1 MDRLPYGTPP
11 RWWSPNL
18 RPFFVRAIRPL
29 RIMRQRRQEGVCDVE
44 VRGLEHLREAAG
56 RDKGVVITPNHAAHS
71 DPFVL
76 LRAGDAV
83 GRPFYYMVA
92 WQSFLLL
99 SPFARWVIRR
109 HGSFSVDREGNDL
122 RAFRQAV
129 DVVRQGR
136 HPLVIFAEGEVYH
149 NGEQVT
155 PFRQGAAAIALAAL
169 RRARRPVVCVPAA
182 IRYRYVKDPTPQLL
196 PLVDA
201 LERKVLGRPRPEVPL
216 AARLAHLAETVL
228 VLGELDYLGRAGA
241 GPFSRRAGQL
251 TDVIL
256 RSLEERYGPP
266 PEGSDVPERA
276 RRLRQGAIRQKEGAP
291 PDDPRVLQAARDLE
305 DVNAA
310 VRFYSYTN
318 DYLSEEPT
326 IEHLAEI
333 VDKFEEDLLGVTTAR
348 TRGVRRAVIQFGP
361 SVPAAPFQ
369 EKGDGVRALTEALEQ
384 QVRGLLG
391 ELLKAE
397 GRRAMRPAPVAL
409 GQEEHV

>member
-1 MDRLPYGTPP
+1 MDVFPYATPP
-11 RWWSPNL
+11 RWWAPNL
-18 RPFFVRAIRPL
+18 RPFFVRVTRPL
-29 RIMRQRRQEGVCDVE
+29 RIAIWQRWQEGVYGVE

-56 RDKGVVITPNHAAHS
+56 RDQGVIVTPNHAAHS
-71 DPFVL
+71 DPFVM
-76 LRAGDAV
+76 LRAGDAL

-92 WQSFLLL
+92 WQSFQLL
-99 SPFARWVIRR
+99 SPLARWVIRR

-129 DVVRQGR
+129 DVMRQGR

-169 RRARRPVVCVPAA
+169 RRARRAVVCVPAA
-182 IRYRYVKDPTPQLL
+182 IRYRYVKDPTPELL

-201 LERKVLGRPRPEVPL
+201 MECKVLGGPRPGVPL
-216 AARLAHLAETVL
+216 AARLARLAETL
-228 VLGELDYLGRAGA
+228 LSLGEKHFLGRATD
-241 GPFSRRAGQL
+241 GPFARRAADL
-251 TDVIL
+251 TDAIL
-256 RSLEERYGPP
+256 RSLEDRCGTPP
-266 PEGSDVPERA
+266 DGADVPERV
-276 RRLRQGAIRQKEGAP
+276 RRLRQGAIRQKES
-291 PDDPRVLQAARDLE
+291 DPQTGQSARDLE
-305 DVNAA
+305 AVNAA

-348 TRGVRRAVIQFGP
+348 ARGVRQAIIQFGP
-361 SVPAAPFQ
+361 PVPAAPFQ
-369 EKGDGVRALTEALEQ
+369 EKGDGIRALTDVMEQ

-391 ELLKAE
+391 ELLKAG
-397 GRRAMRPAPVAL
+397 GRRAVLPVPVAL
-409 GQEEHV
+409 NK